1 MKRRPPRFLSYDNI
15 DHNSEIF
22 SYIQEL
28 HEYLWRFIRAVK
40 PGASGTIDDHID
52 RAIEELDTQRTE
64 IASAPEVKALV
75 NAASNLLETTR
86 RRYMAT
92 DWSIAQW
99 IADEPTVMALDEAL
113 DLFRVPE

>member
-1 MKRRPPRFLSYDNI
+1 MKKRPYAFIGEDEI
-15 DHNSEIF
+15 DHNGEIF
-22 SYIQEL
+22 DYIQEL

-40 PGASGTIDDHID
+40 PGASGTIDDLID
-52 RAIEELDTQRTE
+52 WAIKKLDTQRTE